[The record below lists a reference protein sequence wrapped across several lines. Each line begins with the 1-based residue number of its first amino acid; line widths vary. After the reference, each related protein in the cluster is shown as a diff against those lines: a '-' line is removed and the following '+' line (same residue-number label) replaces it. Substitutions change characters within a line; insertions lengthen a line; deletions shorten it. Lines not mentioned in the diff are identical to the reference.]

1 MFCGPDKNAEHL
13 AIPAAQPASPTSEP
27 MNYPRRALSGCH
39 WLALVLG
46 TALVGQ
52 GCGALEPEVAE
63 GTGES
68 AVPVLSLNVFNRDS
82 AGQISLAA
90 IAGQFPYLEELW
102 VGGEPLPL
110 GELNELSGMKN
121 LRSLRLGLD
130 QGTAGNESD
139 ELRLPPCL
147 ETLFLQAFPL
157 DWLPGL
163 VEALHRT
170 PSATQ
175 LGLHAV
181 GLDPSHGEV
190 LSQLRWIEELGL
202 ENNLS
207 LTGEII
213 GSLAEI
219 ESLRGLG
226 LNGTSIH
233 TPWQEIFQEI
243 PQLQSLYAWGA
254 PRYRRN
260 LEAEVE

>member
-1 MFCGPDKNAEHL
+1 MLCGPDKKAEHL
-13 AIPAAQPASPTSEP
+13 AIPAKEPASPSSEP
-27 MNYPRRALSGCH
+27 MISPRRALSGCH
-39 WLALVLG
+39 RVALVLG
-46 TALVGQ
+46 FALVGQ
-52 GCGALEPEVAE
+52 GCGALAPAVRE

-68 AVPVLSLNVFNRDS
+68 AVPVLSLNVYNWDS
-82 AGQISLAA
+82 AEQISLAA
-90 IAGQFPYLEELW
+90 IADRFPQLEELW

-110 GELNELSGMKN
+110 GELNALSGMKN
-121 LRSLRLGLD
+121 LRRLRLGLD
-130 QGTAGNESD
+130 QVTAGNESD

-157 DWLPGL
+157 DRLPGL

-170 PSATQ
+170 PSVTQ

-190 LSQLRWIEELGL
+190 LSQLHWIEELGL
-202 ENNLS
+202 ENNLG

-243 PQLQSLYAWGA
+243 PQLQSLYAWGV
-254 PRYRRN
+254 PRDRHD
-260 LEAEVE
+260 LEGEVE